1 MRTLRE
7 EIYDAIAG
15 VSSYQE
21 KKGVYVGEIDGIC
34 KVTHKTTKEKTISFT
49 CHGKKRTESILMVT
63 ETLGKPLTLQDILR
77 LLDTKQNYG
86 TSKVLRTNGEL
97 RGVSEIDGGQIKEIL
112 FDIDLSKSIKDQ
124 DPEALQAI
132 YEVVK

>member
-1 MRTLRE
+1 MNHYEKLRTICHENLIGSEKCITCDGTGHGNCIQPPGGMKICRE
-7 EIYDAIAG
+7 CEACKGAG
-15 VSSYQE
+15 Y
-21 KKGVYVGEIDGIC
+21 
-34 KVTHKTTKEKTISFT
+34 T
-49 CHGKKRTESILMVT
+49 MVT
-63 ETLGKPLTLQDILR
+63 ENLGKPLTLQDILR

-112 FDIDLSKSIKDQ
+112 FDIDLTKSIKDQ

-132 YEVVK
+132 YEAVK

>member
-1 MRTLRE
+1 MNHYEKLRTMCHENLIGSE
-7 EIYDAIAG
+7 ECVGCDGQKMQSKQHHDGDWEDRDCPTCKGAG
-15 VSSYQE
+15 Y
-21 KKGVYVGEIDGIC
+21 
-34 KVTHKTTKEKTISFT
+34 T
-49 CHGKKRTESILMVT
+49 MVT

-97 RGVSEIDGGQIKEIL
+97 RGVSEIGGSQIKEIL
-112 FDIDLSKSIKDQ
+112 FDIDLTKSIKDQ